1 MIKFLKIYLI
11 LLLIIL
17 ITGCSYK
24 PILSKQNYDFIIEK
38 VELNGDKEVNSV
50 IIERLTNS
58 GLYYLEDRY
67 TESVEELEKQLNLKK
82 QFNLKKQNNK
92 NQYYVQIETS
102 KVKNIISNDS
112 KGDPSKLEII
122 ISSTFQIS
130 NSEELLIKRKVKMK
144 KTYNNISDKL
154 KLEKYE
160 SFIINDLSERISDNL
175 ISTIININDN

>member
-11 LLLIIL
+11 LSFVIL
-17 ITGCSYK
+17 ITGCTYK
-24 PILSKQNYDFIIEK
+24 PILSKQNYDFSIEK
-38 VELNGDKEVNSV
+38 IELNGDKEVNY
-50 IIERLTNS
+50 IIKERLI
-58 GLYYLEDRY
+58 
-67 TESVEELEKQLNLKK
+67 NLKN
-82 QFNLKKQNNK
+82 QNKKNK
-92 NQYYVQIETS
+92 YYVQIETS

-160 SFIINDLSERISDNL
+160 SFIINDLSQRISDNL

>member
-11 LLLIIL
+11 LLVVIL

-24 PILSKQNYDFIIEK
+24 PILSKQNYDFSVEK
-38 VELNGDKEVNSV
+38 VELNGDKEVNY
-50 IIERLTNS
+50 IIKERLI
-58 GLYYLEDRY
+58 
-67 TESVEELEKQLNLKK
+67 NLKN
-82 QFNLKKQNNK
+82 QNKKNK
-92 NQYYVQIETS
+92 YYVQIETS

-144 KTYNNISDKL
+144 NAYNNISDKFKL
-154 KLEKYE
+154 KNYE
-160 SFIINDLSERISDNL
+160 LIIIKNLSQRISDSI
-175 ISTIININDN
+175 ISAIININDN

>member
-11 LLLIIL
+11 LLLVIL

-38 VELNGDKEVNSV
+38 VELNGDKEVNY
-50 IIERLTNS
+50 IIKERLI
-58 GLYYLEDRY
+58 
-67 TESVEELEKQLNLKK
+67 NLK
-82 QFNLKKQNNK
+82 NQNNK
-92 NQYYVQIETS
+92 NKYYVQIETS